1 MDRVKVRGRVPT
13 SFGLGR
19 GLARLALAA
28 LTVGATGACGGPS
41 ALTKLLTQN
50 DQVGYGATCRDAAK
64 KQSDALMHGDYVP
77 ARLFVHT
84 WPKATAPSDL
94 FVPESRLAAALAG
107 GELKRVFVT
116 ARGGLGKTS
125 LAESLRGQLCGT
137 LPIFFLDLKDVAK
150 LGDKAGDS
158 AVDGLM
164 AKHAGV
170 PEQGEVRAEFLAS
183 LASGPLVLFAD
194 SIEET
199 DLVARPLVTKAIN
212 AFAAKYPNATVVL
225 LARPPVLDEDYGF
238 AADTKLEIPPLEC
251 KVTDEFLAKQA
262 KNEEE
267 REDIKAVMK
276 KYGLYE
282 QSRFGVQCVL
292 PYLCTYRDV
301 KTMVEFFRKAK
312 QGDILTSYTSVYE
325 ALIGQRLKKEFDN
338 LRWTASDALDM
349 GDRLVR
355 TAIAA
360 QGQAALRFDLALCE
374 KAIDPRWGDA
384 SVDAGVAGSAA
395 ERKRHVCEK
404 TFQSAMFQRGEGSG
418 GYVFADRAT
427 QELFLGRW
435 LNGEIARSTGQD
447 CATLDKHKDL
457 LANVGVLRIVVG
469 QPLGQRCLAN
479 VIAHKCASVPDGAAE
494 FTAAIEQGIVS
505 GKARAQVLQDA
516 RAAASSLQPKACID
530 QVLGDLDRTISD

>member
-1 MDRVKVRGRVPT
+1 MGGAGTSGFNVSRAGVRGLVGVL
-13 SFGLGR
+13 S
-19 GLARLALAA
+19 AA
-28 LTVGATGACGGPS
+28 ACLACGGPS
-41 ALTKLLTQN
+41 ALTKLLTEN
-50 DQVGYGATCRDAAK
+50 DKVAYGGACRDANK
-64 KQSDALMHGDYVP
+64 KQTDALMHGDYVP

-84 WPKATAPSDL
+84 WPKATAPNDL

-107 GELKRVFVT
+107 GELKKVFVT

-125 LAESLRGQLCGT
+125 LAESLRGQLCGN
-137 LPIFFLDLKDVAK
+137 LPVFFLDLKDVAK
-150 LGDKAGDS
+150 LGDKAGEGEVG
-158 AVDGLM
+158 ALIG
-164 AKHAGV
+164 KQAGV
-170 PEQGEVRAEFLAS
+170 PAEGDLNAEFLAS
-183 LASGPLVLFAD
+183 LSSGPFVLFAD

-199 DLVARPLVTKAIN
+199 DLVARPSVSKALQ
-212 AFAAKYPNATVVL
+212 AFAARYPNATVVL
-225 LARPPVLDEDYGF
+225 LARPPVLDDDYGF

-267 REDIKAVMK
+267 REEIKAVMK

-292 PYLCTYRDV
+292 PYLSTYRDV
-301 KTMVEFFRKAK
+301 KTMVEFFRKAR
-312 QGDILTSYTSVYE
+312 QGDVLTSFSSVYE

-355 TAIAA
+355 AAIAT
-360 QGQAALRFDLALCE
+360 QGQAAMRFDLALCE

-384 SVDAGVAGSAA
+384 SVDAGVAGGAA

-435 LNGEIARSTGQD
+435 INGEIARAPGQD
-447 CATLDKHKDL
+447 CATLDKQKDL
-457 LANVGVLRIVVG
+457 LANLGVLRIVVG
-469 QPLGQRCLAN
+469 QPLGQRCLGHA
-479 VIAHKCASVPDGAAE
+479 IAHKCTQAPDAVAE
-494 FTAAIEQGIVS
+494 FTTAIEQGVVS
-505 GKARAQVLQDA
+505 GKARAQVLQEA
-516 RAAASSLQPKACID
+516 RAAASGLQPKACID
-530 QVLGDLDRTISD
+530 QVLGDLDRTISE

>member
-1 MDRVKVRGRVPT
+1 MQRMAISGFGEGRIV
-13 SFGLGR
+13 GR
-19 GLARLALAA
+19 IAGVVLALAA
-28 LTVGATGACGGPS
+28 LAGCGGPS
-41 ALTKLLTQN
+41 ALSKLLTEN
-50 DQVGYGATCRDAAK
+50 DKVGYGATCKDASK
-64 KQSDALMHGDYVP
+64 KQTDALMHGDYVP

-94 FVPESRLAAALAG
+94 FIPESRLAAALVGA
-107 GELKRVFVT
+107 ELKRVFIT

-125 LAESLRGQLCGT
+125 LAESLRGQLCGA
-137 LPIFFLDLKDVAK
+137 LPVFFLDLKDVAA
-150 LGDKAGDS
+150 LGDKAAEG
-158 AVDGLM
+158 AVGGLL

-170 PEQGEVRAEFLAS
+170 PATGEVNSEFVAS
-183 LASGPLVLFAD
+183 LTSGPFVLFAD

-199 DLVARPLVTKAIN
+199 DLVARPLVTKALN
-212 AFAAKYPNATVVL
+212 GFAARYPNAIVVL
-225 LARPPVLDEDYGF
+225 LARPPVLDDDYGF

-267 REDIKAVMK
+267 REEIKTLMK

-292 PYLCTYRDV
+292 PYLSTYRDV
-301 KTMVEFFRKAK
+301 KTMVEFFRKAQK
-312 QGDILTSYTSVYE
+312 GDVLTSFTSVYE

-355 TAIAA
+355 TAIAI

-384 SVDAGVAGSAA
+384 SVDAGVAGTAA

-435 LNGEIARSTGQD
+435 LNGEIARSSGQD
-447 CATLDKHKDL
+447 CATVDKHKDL
-457 LANVGVLRIVVG
+457 LANLGVLRIAVG
-469 QPLGQRCLAN
+469 QPLGQRCLGHI
-479 VIAHKCASVPDGAAE
+479 IAHKCASAPDGAVE
-494 FTAAIEQGIVS
+494 FTAAIEQGVVS
-505 GKARAQVLQDA
+505 GKARAQVLQEA

-530 QVLGDLDRTISD
+530 QVLGDLDRTISE